1 MINTKNKVYKKT
13 MFKFILLVVLFSS
26 NAINS
31 QDLSTL
37 KFKPIYQDNTGEN
50 VRIVFVKEI
59 ANTDKTDFRTV
70 IKTCMFMPNHT
81 FTTINIPFKSFCV
94 DKKIDC
100 LYGKVQNGLPYII
113 DIYKNEYVYK
123 DQVLDMTTFDN
134 LVYEDTCKMNTE

>member
-1 MINTKNKVYKKT
+1 
-13 MFKFILLVVLFSS
+13 MFKLILLTVLLSS
-26 NAINS
+26 SFINS

-50 VRIVFVKEI
+50 VRIIFVKEI

-70 IKTCMFMPNHT
+70 IKTCMFMPNYT
-81 FTTINIPFKSFCV
+81 FTTNQGIPFKSFCV

-113 DIYKNEYVYK
+113 DIYKNEYDYK

-134 LVYEDTCKMNTE
+134 LVYEDTCKMNIE